1 MGEISQEQYD
11 MLKDIP
17 KDERSKF
24 VATFERLEKDT
35 AKDYRKYVAIA
46 LEKFKAL
53 NDIKEKDIIE
63 IAFDAIWLDKEVSN
77 LQVTENIRFTCKRKA
92 SSILEI
98 VFSVCLLLGF
108 KTELVAKLSGAL
120 IACFG
125 LAMFTSV
132 GLKATFDY
140 SVWNAVGA
148 CLAISCL
155 KEKHWE
161 IDSVIK

>member
-1 MGEISQEQYD
+1 MTKYIKLFLRVAVSTAMLSAVADRFGLWPAEISVWGNMDNFLQYTQS
-11 MLKDIP
+11 LLPYLPASLANAGGWI
-17 KDERSKF
+17 
-24 VATFERLEKDT
+24 AT
-35 AKDYRKYVAIA
+35 V
-46 LEKFKAL
+46 
-53 NDIKEKDIIE
+53 
-63 IAFDAIWLDKEVSN
+63 
-77 LQVTENIRFTCKRKA
+77 
-92 SSILEI
+92 LEI
-98 VFSVCLLLGF
+98 VFPICLLLGF

-161 IDSVIK
+161 IDNAIK

>member
-1 MGEISQEQYD
+1 MAVSTAMLSAVADRFGLWAAKISVWGNMDNFLQY
-11 MLKDIP
+11 
-17 KDERSKF
+17 
-24 VATFERLEKDT
+24 T
-35 AKDYRKYVAIA
+35 
-46 LEKFKAL
+46 
-53 NDIKEKDIIE
+53 
-63 IAFDAIWLDKEVSN
+63 
-77 LQVTENIRFTCKRKA
+77 Q
-92 SSILEI
+92 SILPYFPTSLANAGGWIVTLLEM

-148 CLAISCL
+148 CFAISCM

-161 IDSVIK
+161 IDNVIE

>member
-1 MGEISQEQYD
+1 MMTKYIKLFLRLAVSTAMLSAVADRFGLWAAKISVWGNMDNFLRHTQSILPYFPTS
-11 MLKDIP
+11 LANAGGSI
-17 KDERSKF
+17 
-24 VATFERLEKDT
+24 
-35 AKDYRKYVAIA
+35 
-46 LEKFKAL
+46 
-53 NDIKEKDIIE
+53 
-63 IAFDAIWLDKEVSN
+63 
-77 LQVTENIRFTCKRKA
+77 VT
-92 SSILEI
+92 ILEI
-98 VFSVCLLLGF
+98 AFSVCLLLGF

-125 LAMFTSV
+125 LAMFTSM

-148 CLAISCL
+148 CFAISCL

>member
-1 MGEISQEQYD
+1 MTKYIKLFLRLAVSTA
-11 MLKDIP
+11 ML
-17 KDERSKF
+17 S
-24 VATFERLEKDT
+24 
-35 AKDYRKYVAIA
+35 
-46 LEKFKAL
+46 
-53 NDIKEKDIIE
+53 
-63 IAFDAIWLDKEVSN
+63 
-77 LQVTENIRFTCKRKA
+77 
-92 SSILEI
+92 
-98 VFSVCLLLGF
+98 
-108 KTELVAKLSGAL
+108 LVAKLSGAL

-132 GLKATFDY
+132 GLKDTFDF

>member
-1 MGEISQEQYD
+1 MMTKYIKFFLRLAVSTAMLSAVADRFGLWAAKISVWGNMYNFLRYTQ
-11 MLKDIP
+11 
-17 KDERSKF
+17 
-24 VATFERLEKDT
+24 
-35 AKDYRKYVAIA
+35 
-46 LEKFKAL
+46 
-53 NDIKEKDIIE
+53 
-63 IAFDAIWLDKEVSN
+63 
-77 LQVTENIRFTCKRKA
+77 
-92 SSILEI
+92 SILPYFPTSLANAGGWIATLLEM

-140 SVWNAVGA
+140 SVWNAIGA